1 MRLNGIAVVLAVSV
15 ALVTAGAASAQGL
28 LDGDFFAV
36 DDRNP
41 RISAETEV
49 LFPAN
54 DNDVNVIGICEA
66 STGENVAFIF
76 DMAER
81 PSKTTI
87 TGDKATIDKNR
98 KEEQALVYGIL
109 PGFCSDSTEV
119 ECFFGDGDIFDEFN
133 DCPGIDETC
142 SSEIEELD
150 CDTAKVKSTVNANS
164 GKINWS
170 AQAQR
175 CGTPSAPLVAAV
187 AEACGRR
194 GNNRGITINGRDS
207 EIRNLKIT
215 GKSSDSMGEM

>member
-1 MRLNGIAVVLAVSV
+1 MRIKILTT
-15 ALVTAGAASAQGL
+15 ALLGSAALLIAGAASAQGL
-28 LDGDFFAV
+28 LDGDFLAV
-36 DDRNP
+36 DDKNP
-41 RISAETEV
+41 RISSETEV

-54 DNDVNVIGICEA
+54 DNDVDVIGICEA

-109 PGFCSDSTEV
+109 PGICSGGEGL
-119 ECFFGDGDIFDEFN
+119 CFFGDDDIFEDMS
-133 DCPGIDETC
+133 DCLGV
-142 SSEIEELD
+142 EICDSVVEELD
-150 CDTAKVKSTVNANS
+150 CDRAKVKSTVNS
-164 GKINWS
+164 KSDKINWS

-175 CGTPSAPLVAAV
+175 CDAPSAPLVAAV

-215 GKSSDSMGEM
+215 GKSTDAVIIP

>member
-1 MRLNGIAVVLAVSV
+1 MRLKV
-15 ALVTAGAASAQGL
+15 LVTALAASVTLLMAGAASAEL
-28 LDGDFFAV
+28 LDGDFFRV

-41 RISAETEV
+41 RIWSETEV

-87 TGDKATIDKNR
+87 TGTKATIDKNR

-133 DCPGIDETC
+133 DCPGIMETC

-150 CDTAKVKSTVNANS
+150 CERAKVKSTVNANS
-164 GKINWS
+164 EKINWS

-187 AEACGRR
+187 VEACGR
-194 GNNRGITINGRDS
+194 GGDNRGITINGRDS

-215 GKSSDSMGEM
+215 GKSTNGDQ

>member
-1 MRLNGIAVVLAVSV
+1 MRIKILTT
-15 ALVTAGAASAQGL
+15 ALLGSAALLIAGAASAQGL

-36 DDRNP
+36 DDKNP
-41 RISAETEV
+41 RISSETEV

-109 PGFCSDSTEV
+109 PGICSDSQGV
-119 ECFFGDGDIFDEFN
+119 ECFFGDDDIFDEFN
-133 DCPGIDETC
+133 DCPGVETC
-142 SSEIEELD
+142 SSEIELLD
-150 CDTAKVKSTVNANS
+150 CVRAKVKSTVNANS
-164 GKINWS
+164 EKINWS

-194 GNNRGITINGRDS
+194 GDNRGITINGRDS

-215 GKSSDSMGEM
+215 GKSSSD